1 MSPSP
6 AVKRPPGPQGR
17 KRGFTLVELIVVIL
31 LLGILAAGG
40 SSMISDSFRTVGLLE
55 AGKSSQAEARF
66 ALERLAREI
75 REVKYCVGTG
85 CEGVVSGV
93 TSYCVVT
100 QSASRLV
107 FYKRDSASTDR
118 SSCRTGTTL
127 VTLDYSSPPSLK
139 LAYGTVSVSNPL
151 VSLSDRVGAFGL
163 TYYRCDGST
172 LAADNSYVCFVQI
185 ALRID
190 DPLSG
195 QQTQQRV
202 RVALRN
208 S

>member
-6 AVKRPPGPQGR
+6 ALKRPRPALSHH
-17 KRGFTLVELIVVIL
+17 RGFSLIELIVVIL
-31 LLGILAAGG
+31 LLGLLAAGG
-40 SSMISDSFRTVGLLE
+40 SSMISDSFRTVGLLD

-66 ALERLAREI
+66 VLERLAREI
-75 REVKYCVGTG
+75 REAKYCVGTG

-118 SSCRTGTTL
+118 SSCRSGTTL
-127 VTLDYSSPPSLK
+127 ITLDYTPPSLK
-139 LAYGTVSVSNPL
+139 LAYGALSVANPL
-151 VSLSDRVGAFGL
+151 ISLSDRVGAFGL

-172 LAADNSYVCFVQI
+172 LAVDNSYVCFVQI